1 MSVNKRLIGAGAT
14 DTGGGDSAITADS
27 HFKPIIYD
35 GNGSSQTIGGLNF
48 QPDFIWFKCRNT
60 GGTDHNINDSA
71 RGVMKGLNPNT
82 TAVEGNQSPLGVTSF
97 DSSGF
102 TINDNSGGGAG
113 VNGSGKTYVAWCW
126 HANGGTEASNSNG
139 TISST
144 VQVNDPAGF
153 SMVKYTGNGSS
164 GASIGHGLSAQP
176 NLIISKSRDT
186 TNDWMI
192 FHSSL
197 SANNAIKLN
206 STNAAFDATAG
217 TKGGGFSVDS
227 TKMTVL
233 SGSSNQDNNNK
244 SGDDFIAY
252 CFRDITGYQKI
263 GSYTGDSGTS
273 HSIDTGFKPSFL
285 FIKRADSGDNGVI
298 FDSARDGTTD
308 NNQVLIPNSGAAESN
323 PNLGNGIDFTATGFT
338 IKTTDSSVN
347 NSSGTYIYWAIA
359 GTYPSE
365 TPTIE
370 ESFTAEN
377 WGGSDYR
384 KNIMNNFRAGL
395 VITRAKGEAHHWGWY
410 DAVTGLRKWLITNN
424 NGAENTGD
432 YGPSAYN
439 TNNTEFYGN
448 HTPANSDY
456 LNETYN
462 GWFIKAGENTSSNS
476 NGSITST
483 VSVNAAAGFSIV
495 RFTGTGSSATVGHGL
510 SAAPEIVIV
519 KRTDSTGNWSISG
532 SVGGLT
538 YGSNKLMFN
547 SSNGANTDTNEV
559 TAASSTTF
567 TVSTSSSVNQ
577 NGGSYT
583 AYCFHSVSGFSSFG
597 SYSGTGSLQTI
608 TTGFTP
614 DYVVIKKTNADGE
627 DWAVFSSYD
636 LGMSLNS
643 FNQTQSQQAFNNP
656 TMFSQSTGFQVPS
669 SSGMT
674 NGSGQTYFYWAMKKN
689 VTQDDTTQYNFNVK
703 LYDGNG
709 SANHYIDG
717 FDFRPDLVIVKPYN
731 ATGQW
736 SWFDSVRGAGNRLDS
751 TSNGAASQLN
761 ATLESF
767 KFDGFTFGN
776 ESGNNTGEGNVAYA
790 WRAGRTWLVNNDGGT
805 TSLTNANKSA
815 GLSIVKWVG
824 DDTATTVG
832 HGLSSTPEF
841 IIIKRTDAGRN
852 WLVLQTIN
860 NQGGYLDLTD
870 AFTSQRYTDWFNSS
884 SPSSTTIPL
893 GAYNYTNGSNM
904 IMYCLHSVSGK
915 RKFGSFTGNGSTQSI
930 TGLGFQPDFIMIK
943 GISSG
948 GNGGWYVFDSVQGV
962 QKYLRLNLTNARATG
977 ASATLHSFDS
987 DGFTLGNDGYLNGN
1001 GYTYIYWA
1009 EKIH

>member
-1 MSVNKRLIGAGAT
+1 MGVNKRLIGAGAT
-14 DTGGGDSAITADS
+14 DTGGGGGAITADS
-27 HFKPIIYD
+27 HFKGVTYQ
-35 GNGSSQTIGGLNF
+35 GTGSTRTVGGLNF
-48 QPDFIWFKCRNT
+48 QPDFVWIKNYGDGEADR
-60 GGTDHNINDSA
+60 DH
-71 RGVMKGLNPNT
+71 KL
-82 TAVEGNQSPLGVTSF
+82 F
-97 DSSGF
+97 DSTRGIKEALQTNVDNGQDFSNSHLLDFLPTGF
-102 TINDNSGGGAG
+102 EVGNDNDI
-113 VNGSGKTYVAWCW
+113 NGTFPADQFVAWCW
-126 HANGGTEASNSNG
+126 HADSGNTSSNSNG
-139 TISST
+139 TITST
-144 VQVNDPAGF
+144 VQANDVAGF
-153 SMVKYTGNGSS
+153 SIVKYTGNGSS
-164 GASIGHGLSAQP
+164 GASIGHGLSVQP
-176 NLIISKSRDT
+176 NMIISKNMDSSE
-186 TNDWMI
+186 DWMV

-197 SANNAIKLN
+197 SANNALKIN

-217 TKGGGFSVDS
+217 TKGGGFSVDD

-233 SGSSNQDNNNK
+233 SGASNQDNNNK
-244 SGDDFIAY
+244 SGDEHIAY
-252 CFRDITGYQKI
+252 CFRDITGYQKF

-273 HSIDTGFKPSFL
+273 HSIETGFKPA
-285 FIKRADSGDNGVI
+285 FILIRRIDSGDNWLI
-298 FDSARDGTTD
+298 FDSFRNGTTN
-308 NNQVLIPNSGAAESN
+308 NNQILKPNAKTQQTN
-323 PNLGNGIDFTATGFT
+323 PNLGNGLDFTDTGFT

-347 NSSGTYIYWAIA
+347 HSSGTYIYWAIA

-370 ESFTAEN
+370 ESFSAEN

-395 VITRAKGEAHHWGWY
+395 VITRAKGESHHWGWY

-424 NGAENTGD
+424 NGAENEGD
-432 YGPSAYN
+432 YGPSSYN

-462 GWFIKAGENTSSNS
+462 GWFIKAGESTSSNS

-483 VSVNAAAGFSIV
+483 VSANAAAGFSIV
-495 RFTGTGSSATVGHGL
+495 RYSGTGSSATVGHGL

-519 KRTDSTGNWSISG
+519 KRTDSTGNWSFNG

-538 YGSNKLMFN
+538 YGSNKLLFN
-547 SSNGANTDTNEV
+547 SSNGANSDTNEV

-583 AYCFHSVSGFSSFG
+583 AYCFHSVSGFSKFG
-597 SYSGTGSLQTI
+597 SYSGSGSLQTI

-614 DYVVIKKTNADGE
+614 DYVVIKKTNANGE

-643 FNQTQSQQAFNNP
+643 FNQTQSQQAFNNS

-674 NGSGQTYFYWAMKKN
+674 NGSGQSYFYWAMKKN
-689 VTQDDTTQYNFNVK
+689 VTQDDTTQYNFNVIA
-703 LYDGNG
+703 YTGNA

-717 FDFRPDLVIVKPYN
+717 FNFRPDLVVTKVRN

-751 TSNGAASQLN
+751 STNSAATQLN

-776 ESGNNTGEGNVAYA
+776 EAGNNSGENYISYG
-790 WRAGRTWLVNNDGGT
+790 WRAGRTWLVNNDGST
-805 TSLTNANKSA
+805 TSLSNANKSA
-815 GLSIVKWVG
+815 GFSIVKWVG

-832 HGLSSTPEF
+832 HGLSSSPEF
-841 IIIKRTDAGRN
+841 IIIKRTDATRN
-852 WLVLQTIN
+852 WLILQTIN
-860 NQGGYLDLTD
+860 NEGGYLDLTD
-870 AFTSQRYTDWFNSS
+870 SFTSQRFTDWFNSS

-893 GAYNYTNGSNM
+893 GAYNYVNGSNM
-904 IMYCLHSVSGK
+904 IMYCFHSVSGK
-915 RKFGSFTGNGSTQSI
+915 RKFGSYTGNGSANHSI
-930 TGLGFQPDFIMIK
+930 TGLGFQPDFVLLK
-943 GISSG
+943 NTDSSTTY
-948 GNGGWYVFDSVQGV
+948 WSIFDSVRGGALGIFPNDTQAESNETGV
-962 QKYLRLNLTNARATG
+962 FVSL
-977 ASATLHSFDS
+977 DS
-987 DGFTLGNDGYLNGN
+987 DGFTVNANNTANQNGS
-1001 GYTYIYWA
+1001 TIFYWA